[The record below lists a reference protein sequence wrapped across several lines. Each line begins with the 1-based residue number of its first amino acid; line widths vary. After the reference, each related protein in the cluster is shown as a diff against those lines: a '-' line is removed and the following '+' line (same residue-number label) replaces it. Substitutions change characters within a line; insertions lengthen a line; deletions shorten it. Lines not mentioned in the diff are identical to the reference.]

1 MQVRD
6 QANKTFGLILK
17 KLQAQ
22 NNYSLWKIFSKFKP
36 KNARTKEVK
45 LNETNQDV
53 AIQNS

>member
-53 AIQNS
+53 AIQNA